1 VGGAAATR
9 FYRARAATLAATP
22 CPRPSTRSF
31 NKPGES

>member
-22 CPRPSTRSF
+22 CRRLSMRS
-31 NKPGES
+31 